1 MPKWI
6 HDRVE
11 RLKERNPSMP
21 ESMAWGVA
29 TQQAH
34 ALGKSPKS
42 YGTTEG
48 RAVAKAKYTTPKDDQ
63 KTAAKVEL
71 DAFFAELEKVSFVA
85 NTLGRIGGALKNPAI
100 REHGT
105 ELAGLGILA
114 APGLDTL
121 QSRARARLAGDKT
134 PGGAEKRQFMGET
147 GHALADV
154 GGLGVLMGPELMKL
168 KHGGLMDTLKRV
180 AMTEVPNTKPWVLGN
195 VEKATANATKG
206 SLRPAAMSGVHR
218 IGSTSGA
225 IGNGVY
231 DVSRMARQM
240 GIK

>member
-1 MPKWI
+1 MPAFI
-6 HDRVE
+6 HHRADRIMTS
-11 RLKERNPSMP
+11 NPSMP
-21 ESMAWGVA
+21 KSEAFAIA
-29 TQQAH
+29 TQQSH
-34 ALGKSPKS
+34 ALGKSPKG
-42 YGTTEG
+42 YGTPEG
-48 RAVAKAKYTTPKDDQ
+48 HAAAKAKYTTPGDDQ

-71 DAFFAELEKVSFVA
+71 DAFFSELEKVGFMA
-85 NTLGRIGGALKNPAI
+85 NTIGRIGGALKNPAI

-121 QSRARARLAGDKT
+121 QSRARARFAGDKT
-134 PGGAEKRQFMGET
+134 PGAAERRQVMGET

-180 AMTEVPNTKPWVLGN
+180 ALTEVPNTKPWVLGN

-206 SLRPAAMSGVHR
+206 SIRPGAMSGVHR
-218 IGSTSGA
+218 IGGA
-225 IGNGVY
+225 TKQVGNGVY
-231 DVSRMARQM
+231 DVSSMARKM
-240 GIK
+240 GI

>member
-1 MPKWI
+1 MPAWI

-42 YGTTEG
+42 YGTAEG
-48 RAVAKAKYTTPKDDQ
+48 RAVAKAKYKTPGDDQ
-63 KTAAKVEL
+63 KTA
-71 DAFFAELEKVSFVA
+71 ELEAFADELAKLSFSP
-85 NTLGRIGGALKNPAI
+85 GGALSRVGGALANPNV

-114 APGLDTL
+114 TPGLDSL
-121 QSRARARLAGDKT
+121 QAHARARLAGDKG
-134 PGGAEKRQFMGET
+134 PGAVEKRQLMGEA
-147 GHALADV
+147 GHAAADV
-154 GGLGVLMGPELMKL
+154 GGLGVLMAPEIAKLM

-180 AMTEVPNTKPWVLGN
+180 ALTDIPGTKPWVLGN
-195 VEKATANATKG
+195 VEKATANAAKG
-206 SLRPAAMSGVHR
+206 ALRPSAVSGVR
-218 IGSTSGA
+218 RMGA
-225 IGNGVY
+225 GGAVGNGVY
-231 DVSRMARQM
+231 DVSQMAQKM
-240 GIK
+240 GIR